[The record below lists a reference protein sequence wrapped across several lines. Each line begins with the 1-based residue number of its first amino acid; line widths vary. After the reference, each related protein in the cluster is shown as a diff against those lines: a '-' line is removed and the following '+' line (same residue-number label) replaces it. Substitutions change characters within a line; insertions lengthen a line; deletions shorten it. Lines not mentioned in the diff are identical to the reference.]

1 MSYPQCAGKR
11 KAVDSA
17 RIAPTYVEA
26 GYKVGATTGRASRGI
41 GVRIENRSGAYAA
54 ARLKVTVANAY
65 SFASGPAYRR
75 RRRKRLRGWNGVSCP
90 RNTGACLPRYRIRM
104 RLGRESRLR
113 MNNRRLNAERNR
125 EREPQKFPSSHGA
138 ISASYAS
145 ISLLCGR
152 PRLRRPFLGGR
163 PTRFGSLIRLAR
175 EPCLFGGSTVHP
187 ALRSKSI
194 ASISSVSCISFVPL

>member
-1 MSYPQCAGKR
+1 
-11 KAVDSA
+11 
-17 RIAPTYVEA
+17 
-26 GYKVGATTGRASRGI
+26 
-41 GVRIENRSGAYAA
+41 
-54 ARLKVTVANAY
+54 
-65 SFASGPAYRR
+65 
-75 RRRKRLRGWNGVSCP
+75 
-90 RNTGACLPRYRIRM
+90 M

-138 ISASYAS
+138 VSASYAS
-145 ISLLCGR
+145 ISLLRGR

-194 ASISSVSCISFVPL
+194 ASISSVSCISFCPPLRKSHCNENTRAAQVAIRLPASQRIVPFAVPIPPEGPIPPVISTASLNLNQQSAGPS

>member
-1 MSYPQCAGKR
+1 
-11 KAVDSA
+11 
-17 RIAPTYVEA
+17 
-26 GYKVGATTGRASRGI
+26 
-41 GVRIENRSGAYAA
+41 
-54 ARLKVTVANAY
+54 
-65 SFASGPAYRR
+65 
-75 RRRKRLRGWNGVSCP
+75 
-90 RNTGACLPRYRIRM
+90 M
-104 RLGRESRLR
+104 RLSRESRLR

-138 ISASYAS
+138 VSANYAS
-145 ISLLCGR
+145 ISLLRGR

-194 ASISSVSCISFVPL
+194 ASISSVSCISFCPPLRKSHCNENTRAAQVAIRLHLNFAVRIPPEGPIPPVISTASLNLNHQSEGLAKEA